1 MDRFCRQ
8 CGAALPEGDK
18 FCRACGAKVP
28 KAIPACSQCGKPL
41 MEGDRFCRSCGESIT
56 PSPSQ
61 PPAQPTAQ
69 PQAPAAKAQPVRK
82 VKPDIISKAAATLLG
97 QSLEAPPIEG
107 ELAFEPAAAAALL
120 TKPLAQ
126 VQKAIGPAASLLRG
140 AAGFFKGIAA
150 AFKDP
155 RTLIIALAAAALWA
169 IPLFLPA
176 LLDNKLFA
184 LLTYAGGGLKGGLPG
199 FLGGLAGKGLIAYLI
214 ASLFQGGFKRIA
226 TGLKNLPASLSGK
239 RGSTPAPLL
248 LGLGLALIFSNFIS
262 YDGSPQAS
270 MATTSGLLI
279 TLQALGSKS
288 GFLRLLGSSF
298 TKGKNQNAPV
308 VDQLLAGL
316 ALGSGLSLP
325 LAATGLGFAG
335 YLFGGLLLAGGL
347 TLWLAKGRRKE
358 ELQ

>member
-1 MDRFCRQ
+1 M
-8 CGAALPEGDK
+8 
-18 FCRACGAKVP
+18 
-28 KAIPACSQCGKPL
+28 
-41 MEGDRFCRSCGESIT
+41 
-56 PSPSQ
+56 
-61 PPAQPTAQ
+61 
-69 PQAPAAKAQPVRK
+69 
-82 VKPDIISKAAATLLG
+82 
-97 QSLEAPPIEG
+97 EG
-107 ELAFEPAAAAALL
+107 ELAFEPNAAAVLL
-120 TKPLAQ
+120 AKPLAK

-140 AAGFFKGIAA
+140 ATGFFKGIAA

-155 RTLIIALAAAALWA
+155 RTLTIALAAAALWA

-184 LLTYAGGGLKGGLPG
+184 LLTFAGGGLKGGLPG

-226 TGLKNLPASLSGK
+226 TGLKNLPASLG
-239 RGSTPAPLL
+239 GTPAPLL

-262 YDGSPQAS
+262 YDGSLQAG

-298 TKGKNQNAPV
+298 TKAKNQNAPIV
-308 VDQLLAGL
+308 NQLLAGL

-325 LAATGLGFAG
+325 LSATGLGFAG
-335 YLFGGLLLAGGL
+335 YLSGGLLLAGGL
-347 TLWLAKGRRKE
+347 ALWLAKGRRKE